1 LRIVVCTMKRITR
14 LLILAGSLLLVPVG
28 ATSALAQPTA
38 PTAAPGLKRPKVV
51 FHVDVPTAQMKV
63 LKRTLSAIRR
73 ALKKDKR
80 LRYRPIQSILEK
92 PKGSLKRLMKA
103 DDLVAAGKKDL
114 TSLEVGSAIKK
125 FKKAVRLMQVSFV
138 ALVRIRQKTK
148 PLARALRNLAIA
160 YFLDGKAEK
169 AKATLQ
175 QLLVLSPKIR
185 YSAKLFPRQMAQLV
199 DDERL
204 MFDEFGTANVVV
216 KTTPPGARIYL
227 NARRVGRSPLTI
239 KNVRRGF
246 NYITARAPGYRTTTT
261 GEDVDPPKL
270 VRTNIKLMQ
279 FKRDPL
285 PLMAGALLEMGKK
298 TPGPG
303 ILGMAKRLKANI
315 IVLARARAEHDQA
328 VVTLYVYDVR
338 LKKLMK
344 GPVTLKPST
353 DFPKEKVNPGIR
365 RLIDGIPLDGVKAKP
380 KKKPDKKLWK
390 KMNLSWAKFRKS
402 KAFWPVI
409 GGVAGAIVAGVVVGL
424 VVGLSDKGFIPRGS
438 RHVLAYPLAR

>member
-1 LRIVVCTMKRITR
+1 MGAIV
-14 LLILAGSLLLVPVG
+14 
-28 ATSALAQPTA
+28 ATSAQAQPSA
-38 PTAAPGLKRPKVV
+38 PTAAPSAKRPTVV

-63 LKRTLSAIRR
+63 LKRTLSSIRR

-103 DDLVAAGKKDL
+103 DALVAAGKKDL

-138 ALVRIRQKTK
+138 ALVRIRQKTA

-160 YFLDGKAEK
+160 YFLDGKATK
-169 AKATLQ
+169 AKMTLEK
-175 QLLVLSPKIR
+175 LLVLSPKIR
-185 YSAKLFPRQMAQLV
+185 YKSTLFPRQMAQLV

-216 KTTPPGARIYL
+216 NTEPPGARVYL
-227 NARRVGRSPLTI
+227 NARRVGRSPITI

-246 NYITARAPGYRTTTT
+246 NYITARLPGYRTTTI

-270 VRTNIKLMQ
+270 VRTQIKLMQ

-285 PLMAGALLEMGKK
+285 PLMAGALLEMGKS
-298 TPGPG
+298 TPGPN
-303 ILGMAKRLKANI
+303 ISGMAGRLKADI

-328 VVTLYVYDVR
+328 IVTLYVYDVR

-344 GPVTLKPST
+344 GPVTVKPST
-353 DFPKEKVNPGIR
+353 DFPKEKVNPAMR
-365 RLIDGIPLDGVKAKP
+365 RLFDGIPLDGVKLKP

-390 KMNLSWAKFRKS
+390 KVNLSWANFRKS
-402 KAFWPVI
+402 KAFWPVL

-424 VVGLSDKGFIPRGS
+424 VVGLSDKGYSYVPRGS
-438 RHVLAYPLAR
+438 RHILAYPLAR